1 MYYQE
6 KVSDVLKNLNTSK
19 KGLSTFEF
27 KKRLKKYGSNEL
39 KSRSK
44 ISVLK
49 LFFAQLKSFIIYV
62 LIVAA
67 LVSFSFGEIV
77 DGSVIITIVILNTL
91 IGFFQEY
98 KAEKAIEKL
107 KELSNPKSIVVR
119 NGKKVEIDSRDL
131 VPGDIVVIREGDF
144 ISADC
149 RLIEVNS
156 LKVDESTL
164 TGESLPVEKSVDVVA
179 KKVIVGD

>member
-98 KAEKAIEKL
+98 KAEKAIEML
-107 KELSNPKSIVVR
+107 KELSNLAYLLPIPQTSTTSKFLKI
-119 NGKKVEIDSRDL
+119 L
-131 VPGDIVVIREGDF
+131 T
-144 ISADC
+144 ISQYEA
-149 RLIEVNS
+149 V
-156 LKVDESTL
+156 
-164 TGESLPVEKSVDVVA
+164 
-179 KKVIVGD
+179 